1 MIAVGDT
8 NGAERASG
16 RFIRAS
22 TSVAEIVNNGTRACV
37 LGGLLLNLRLSAGLV
52 FLSAFLAPPC
62 LAESTDRYPEQ
73 VVVTASR
80 LAEPLDQ
87 TLSSVSVITR
97 ADIQAKQYLTL
108 DEALA
113 TVPGVS
119 LSNNGGIGKGTFF
132 FIRGAEADQNLVLV
146 NGVRVGSTTLGTTA
160 VQDIPLEQIERIE
173 VVRGPRSALYGAD
186 ALGGVVQIFTRG
198 AGAGASASAGLRP
211 EVSVG
216 TGSHGTHRASANLGS
231 RSDRGF
237 WQLGAST
244 LESEGTNACQGFGF
258 PVFVGCFTDE
268 PDADAYRN
276 RAGSF
281 RGGLTLG
288 EATALEAFAML
299 TTGRVEYDGSFGNVA
314 DFSQANVGVSL
325 TQPLGA
331 RTTLRAQ
338 IGRATDDTENFDG
351 DVSMSRFDTSRDSAS
366 VLVDTKLGARTVLSF
381 GLDHLRDRV
390 ASSTGYVESDRDAN
404 GVFVQSQWT
413 FGAQELQA
421 SIRRDDNEQ
430 FGGKTTGAVSWGL
443 ELTPA
448 LRLTLSGGT
457 GFKAPSFN
465 ELYFPGFGNPDLGPE
480 TSTSFESSLRWRE
493 GVHRATLT
501 AYQNRIEDLIGIDS
515 DFNPVNIDSTRIR
528 GLELELGTQFRGWDL
543 GGSAEWLD
551 PRNRSSGANE
561 GNLLPRRART
571 VLRADVSREFGPLR
585 FGTRLHYAGA
595 RFDNLAN
602 TRRLGGYATVDLLAE
617 WRVQPEWRLL
627 ARAENLFDRDFATA
641 AYFPQAGREFHVTL
655 RWVPTP

>member
-1 MIAVGDT
+1 MRPLGD
-8 NGAERASG
+8 
-16 RFIRAS
+16 
-22 TSVAEIVNNGTRACV
+22 
-37 LGGLLLNLRLSAGLV
+37 LLYNLRRSAGLIV
-52 FLSAFLAPPC
+52 LLGSVSPLCVAQSA
-62 LAESTDRYPEQ
+62 DRYPEQ
-73 VVVTASR
+73 VVVTATR
-80 LAEPLDQ
+80 FAEPLEQ

-160 VQDIPLEQIERIE
+160 IQDIPLEQIERIE
-173 VVRGPRSALYGAD
+173 VVRGPRSAIYGAD

-198 AGAGASASAGLRP
+198 AGASGAAGLRP

-288 EATALEAFAML
+288 EATAVEAFAML
-299 TTGRVEYDGSFGNVA
+299 TRGRVEYDGSFGNVA

-325 TQPLGA
+325 SQPLGA
-331 RTTLRAQ
+331 RTTLHAQ

-366 VLVDTKLGARTVLSF
+366 VLVDTKLGDRTVLSA

-390 ASSTGYVESDRDAN
+390 TSSTSYVERDRAAY
-404 GVFVQSQWT
+404 GAFVQSQWT

-443 ELTPA
+443 EITPA

-465 ELYFPGFGNPDLGPE
+465 ELYFPGFGNPELGPE

-493 GVHRATLT
+493 GARRATLT
-501 AYQNRIEDLIGIDS
+501 AYQNRIEDLIGIDA

-528 GLELELGTQFRGWDL
+528 GIELELGTQFRGWDL

-551 PRNRSSGANE
+551 PRNRSNGANN

-571 VLRADVSREFGPLR
+571 VLRADVSRDVGALR
-585 FGTRLHYAGA
+585 LGARLHYAGE

-602 TRRLGGYATVDLLAE
+602 TQRLGGYATVDLLAE
-617 WRVQPEWRLL
+617 WRIQSAWRLL